1 MTNSIF
7 KGNLASI
14 KTLLENNDNRMLFEL
29 GKLEPNTSDRKVLEM
44 VKKIIG
50 EFGFVIESTQVFNRH
65 LENGIWKTGYS
76 TTNYLID
83 LEEEMID
90 LFNRTT
96 SFDIDQIIDGDDEVY
111 MNDYHDGE
119 IEDDMVMEDS
129 DSESEVELIF

>member
-1 MTNSIF
+1 
-7 KGNLASI
+7 
-14 KTLLENNDNRMLFEL
+14 MLFEL

-50 EFGFVIESTQVFNRH
+50 EFGFVIESNQVFNRH
-65 LENGIWKTGYS
+65 LENGIWKTEYS

>member
-1 MTNSIF
+1 
-7 KGNLASI
+7 
-14 KTLLENNDNRMLFEL
+14 
-29 GKLEPNTSDRKVLEM
+29 
-44 VKKIIG
+44 
-50 EFGFVIESTQVFNRH
+50 
-65 LENGIWKTGYS
+65 
-76 TTNYLID
+76 
-83 LEEEMID
+83 MID